1 MHSKGNHIENE
12 NTTLRMGENICKQND
27 QEGINFQN
35 VQTAHEGQYPKNIPV
50 KKWVEDL
57 NTVVSPK
64 TT

>member
-1 MHSKGNHIENE
+1 MKTQPSEWEKIF
-12 NTTLRMGENICKQND
+12 CKQSE

-35 VQTAHEGQYPKNIPV
+35 VQTAHEGQYPKNSPM